1 MQPMFRRD
9 AAGSHLIELALPFPK
24 SQIEYLSNDHG
35 VKRMK
40 KVILTMASLGMLT
53 LLISMT
59 PDIRRYIR
67 MRLM

>member
-1 MQPMFRRD
+1 M
-9 AAGSHLIELALPFPK
+9 IT
-24 SQIEYLSNDHG
+24 G

-59 PDIRRYIR
+59 PDIRRYLR